1 VNFYPTLLV
10 SGQGTNNVPCGEN
23 RFLQDHNGN
32 SNYANNRND
41 WSVLNA
47 GDGGVIN
54 INGAY
59 ATESGWDFVRIYNGV
74 GTGGA
79 LLLNV
84 SGSGNINFTGNPGQT
99 LTLQF
104 VSDGSNVAAGF
115 NLFVTYSGAC
125 VIPCTAAPN
134 DGSIAGPTTGCA
146 GQSITYTASNLSVG
160 STITY
165 QWQSS
170 LNNVDFFDIIG
181 QTGSTLTNASVLGT
195 TYYRLK
201 STCTSTSEESFSN
214 VISYQGYN
222 CNPLNITNGSTTI
235 LPCGSNTLL
244 YDNGGPGGNYV
255 NNFNGYVAFEA
266 TGNAV
271 ISINGSYITESGWDF
286 VRIYNGAGTGGAL
299 LLNVSGTGNINFTG
313 NPGQTLTLQ
322 FTSDGS
328 NVAAGIALQVTYS
341 GICAPVAPTG
351 ITATSLTVC
360 PDQSTTLTA
369 TGVLGDVYWFEGAC
383 GTSGE
388 IQIGNNLVV
397 SPTVPTTYYARNF
410 ENGFFSGTCASITIG
425 VNSAPSNLSISGTD
439 LTCAS
444 NSVDLSAS
452 ATPAQVVG
460 SSSVTYTLG
469 NGNVDFGFQSLPG
482 QSSCPLPL
490 SVPVPAG
497 ATIIG
502 TDVQYAVEA
511 RCIAT
516 FIVCLDEAYMSEQRS
531 QLRCVSPGGANEPQI
546 YNGVGNSLGTFNYNR
561 TNLDI
566 ANNVVSTGAVDFELH
581 VGRTYS
587 GSGCNQTAQRVL
599 NNTYTVTVYYLLD
612 APIDYAWSGPNIV
625 SGQNDANATVNPAA
639 TSTYTVTATSN
650 GCSISEDFEVTVE
663 AFEDVD
669 VQEAYN
675 YYTWIDG
682 ITYTAS
688 NNTAQAIA
696 PGIGPNDCDV
706 LLTLDLTITYEN
718 VPSND
723 IPCNAM
729 NLTSSGQ
736 TSLNTYAFFADM
748 TCNNQSGDNE
758 FANTDVIGSAC
769 DGSLGRSMWYTFTT
783 PMCDVNGAVPFEI
796 ELSTNNPGTD
806 FNTKLYLFSSASNS
820 CSSLTQV
827 ACNDD
832 NNGVGYPALCGAGG
846 ATASTIVSSALL
858 PNTQYWV
865 KVDGLTMSDVG
876 NFVLSGRAI
885 AAPHAV
891 TTTGGGTQI
900 QLTTANMGAGLYT
913 YYYKQVGSTG
923 HSTFNSQTALTD
935 VRTLAP
941 GSNYITQIMYR
952 CGSNFDQSQWYRTA
966 PQTIV
971 LESTCADVQDMTC
984 TFNGPNSYT
993 LTWAQPSGVL
1003 FTNNGQLSGYRIK
1016 RNPVN
1021 SAGVYT
1027 FGNPA
1032 VVCVDGTCSVT
1043 LPGNS
1048 PTGFNWTIETRC
1060 SATTFQVG
1068 NTTSCGPAPEMT
1080 LGNDANNN
1088 TDKSMQH
1095 TFSFVNVEA
1104 GIEFVDVQMHD
1115 AYADFGLNTPMLGD
1129 YEMFVND
1136 KNEITWRRVETSIN
1150 TNFDFVIVPNPS
1162 NAMTTVHLSTVVE
1175 AGTFTVVDA
1184 MGRTI
1189 NSGAISNTDNVN
1201 IDAAQLQSGVYMV
1214 VVTVGNQQLTRR
1226 LVVAN

>member
-1 VNFYPTLLV
+1 MKRCYHFIGALFALFAVFRLDAQTVQTFTSNATFTVPAGVTEITVECWGAGGGGGRSTTSSNGRGGGGGGAYARSILSVNPNDAYAVAIGTGGSGGNLTAAQNTGGSTIFGSNLVVAVGGGGVANDNNTAGAGGLAATCTYNDVAYNGGNGVNGSGSTSGAGGGGAGSTGNGGNGSGMTGGSGALELGGTGGNGRNNAGNGNPGNIYGAGGGGGRRNPGVFGIGASNHGGGAGANGLIRVTYILPPCAGTPTAGTISPNTQNVVIGQGFTLTLNGFTDDLEGITFQWQSSNDPGGPFTDIGGATNSTLNVAGGVSATTYYQVIVTCSNTGDFSVSPIATVNFYPTLLV

-54 INGAY
+54 INGTY
-59 ATESGWDFVRIYNGV
+59 ATEIGWDFVRIYNGV

-125 VIPCTAAPN
+125 VIPCTGAPN
-134 DGSIAGPTTGCA
+134 DGTIAGPTTGCA

-201 STCTSTSEESFSN
+201 STCTSTSEEAFSN
-214 VISYQGYN
+214 VISYLGYN

-244 YDNGGPGGNYV
+244 YDNSGPGGNYV

-286 VRIYNGAGTGGAL
+286 VRIYNGVGTGGTL

-322 FTSDGS
+322 FTSDGT

-388 IQIGNNLVV
+388 IQIGNNLIV

-444 NSVDLSAS
+444 NSVDLTAS

-460 SSSVTYTLG
+460 SSSVTYNLG

-516 FIVCLDEAYMSEQRS
+516 FIVCIDEAWMSEQRS

-546 YNGVGNSLGTFNYNR
+546 YNGAGNSLGTFNYNR

-599 NNTYTVTVYYLLD
+599 NNTYTVTVYYLVD

-625 SGQNDANATVNPAA
+625 SGQNEANATVNPAA
-639 TSTYTVTATSN
+639 TATYTVTATSN

-682 ITYTAS
+682 IT
-688 NNTAQAIA
+688 
-696 PGIGPNDCDV
+696 
-706 LLTLDLTITYEN
+706 
-718 VPSND
+718 
-723 IPCNAM
+723 
-729 NLTSSGQ
+729 
-736 TSLNTYAFFADM
+736 
-748 TCNNQSGDNE
+748 
-758 FANTDVIGSAC
+758 
-769 DGSLGRSMWYTFTT
+769 
-783 PMCDVNGAVPFEI
+783 
-796 ELSTNNPGTD
+796 
-806 FNTKLYLFSSASNS
+806 
-820 CSSLTQV
+820 
-827 ACNDD
+827 
-832 NNGVGYPALCGAGG
+832 
-846 ATASTIVSSALL
+846 
-858 PNTQYWV
+858 
-865 KVDGLTMSDVG
+865 
-876 NFVLSGRAI
+876 
-885 AAPHAV
+885 
-891 TTTGGGTQI
+891 
-900 QLTTANMGAGLYT
+900 
-913 YYYKQVGSTG
+913 
-923 HSTFNSQTALTD
+923 
-935 VRTLAP
+935 
-941 GSNYITQIMYR
+941 
-952 CGSNFDQSQWYRTA
+952 
-966 PQTIV
+966 
-971 LESTCADVQDMTC
+971 
-984 TFNGPNSYT
+984 
-993 LTWAQPSGVL
+993 
-1003 FTNNGQLSGYRIK
+1003 
-1016 RNPVN
+1016 
-1021 SAGVYT
+1021 
-1027 FGNPA
+1027 
-1032 VVCVDGTCSVT
+1032 
-1043 LPGNS
+1043 
-1048 PTGFNWTIETRC
+1048 
-1060 SATTFQVG
+1060 
-1068 NTTSCGPAPEMT
+1068 
-1080 LGNDANNN
+1080 
-1088 TDKSMQH
+1088 
-1095 TFSFVNVEA
+1095 
-1104 GIEFVDVQMHD
+1104 
-1115 AYADFGLNTPMLGD
+1115 
-1129 YEMFVND
+1129 
-1136 KNEITWRRVETSIN
+1136 
-1150 TNFDFVIVPNPS
+1150 
-1162 NAMTTVHLSTVVE
+1162 
-1175 AGTFTVVDA
+1175 
-1184 MGRTI
+1184 
-1189 NSGAISNTDNVN
+1189 
-1201 IDAAQLQSGVYMV
+1201 
-1214 VVTVGNQQLTRR
+1214 
-1226 LVVAN
+1226 